1 MVLWPAKAWYAKVL
15 PNLYHSRCRS
25 IVWIFFCSMIS
36 LCVDICMY
44 PKRGAGDVRKKQPYT
59 LLPLLV
65 GGCKTLLWCFLRKM
79 NCFTLK
85 FRTFSVFS
93 IRSCMIFNFFF
104 YILPFSC
111 ALEPFRFSTMDWLAQ
126 LIWITESYCLWVCHN
141 AFGLFFFFSF
151 FRFFFFFLWSFHTG
165 FVSAA
170 HSGSRAAKF
179 PWSIRT
185 TTDPAMCA
193 TSLVQAA
200 CNGPDTSISLL
211 PPFLSHPLPFLPS
224 LQWDEKSAA
233 LNVYKMNP
241 I

>member
-59 LLPLLV
+59 LLPFLV

-104 YILPFSC
+104 IFYPSPVHWSLSDSQQWIGLPS
-111 ALEPFRFSTMDWLAQ
+111 S
-126 LIWITESYCLWVCHN
+126 
-141 AFGLFFFFSF
+141 FGLQKVIVFGSVIMHLAFFFSF
-151 FRFFFFFLWSFHTG
+151 FHFFFFP
-165 FVSAA
+165 V
-170 HSGSRAAKF
+170 KF
-179 PWSIRT
+179 PHWL
-185 TTDPAMCA
+185 C
-193 TSLVQAA
+193 
-200 CNGPDTSISLL
+200 
-211 PPFLSHPLPFLPS
+211 LSCP
-224 LQWDEKSAA
+224 QW
-233 LNVYKMNP
+233 
-241 I
+241 